1 MMARAS
7 LGFAP
12 LYMWREM
19 DKAVFRAALPPILSA
34 VKVSGDG
41 GIRLQLDI
49 PECDEAEALRL
60 LLWRERV
67 LVVTIE
73 PEPRQGMGMET
84 DDRVVGRR
92 TAKQRV

>member
-1 MMARAS
+1 M
-7 LGFAP
+7 
-12 LYMWREM
+12 YMWREM

-73 PEPRQGMGMET
+73 PESYCKT
-84 DDRVVGRR
+84 VGNNALDKR
-92 TAKQRV
+92 TKRKSGWTPAEGEGAN